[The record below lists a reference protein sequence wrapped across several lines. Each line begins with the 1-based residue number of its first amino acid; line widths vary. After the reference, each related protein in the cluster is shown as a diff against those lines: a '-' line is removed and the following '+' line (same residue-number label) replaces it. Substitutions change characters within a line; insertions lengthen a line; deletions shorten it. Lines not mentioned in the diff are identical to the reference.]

1 MEQMERKNKGDV
13 LTLDDVHP
21 EIRFGIIA
29 HRRRRRAEL
38 LVKSAMNP
46 EWNRQLGVK
55 QDGPVDRMASGS
67 FASAPP
73 RLDLAE
79 QEHAR
84 TR

>member
-38 LVKSAMNP
+38 LVESAM
-46 EWNRQLGVK
+46 NRQLGVK

>member
-38 LVKSAMNP
+38 LVESAMNP
-46 EWNRQLGVK
+46 ELRHAL
-55 QDGPVDRMASGS
+55 DGYPVHLSLPGRG
-67 FASAPP
+67 
-73 RLDLAE
+73 E
-79 QEHAR
+79 
-84 TR
+84 